1 MSTDDNIN
9 GAAEGDVDNGDGGG
23 GAGNSSINRGNSTSY
38 SSGEPFSGYISII
51 NALISNILLL
61 TAMFFYID
69 M

>member
-38 SSGEPFSGYISII
+38 SSGEPFSGFTFVAASRGGKE
-51 NALISNILLL
+51 NEG
-61 TAMFFYID
+61 
-69 M
+69 